1 MPIFSPSQ
9 GNSHPTRLLLNR
21 HCPVGLNCM
30 PELQN
35 PLTLHQRLYL
45 DCRVE
50 KAKAISTSTPLAN
63 RRKGI
68 WPADFSSW
76 SPVSAAARGRR
87 PPVCH
92 QGAQHPLSWH
102 RHWKQ
107 AMQLAGPPRKSDFH
121 SFHGFSLE
129 PAHSPAR
136 FIHFKT
142 VSSSLMLTV
151 SLHLISDLGMLL
163 DSGQV
168 SKRAFQRHQPNPSC
182 SSSAKLRKPG
192 P

>member
-9 GNSHPTRLLLNR
+9 GSSHPTRLLLNR
-21 HCPVGLNCM
+21 HCPAGLSACQNYKK
-30 PELQN
+30 PAHFTPTSLFRLQSWESKGYFN
-35 PLTLHQRLYL
+35 FN
-45 DCRVE
+45 
-50 KAKAISTSTPLAN
+50 SFAN

-68 WPADFSSW
+68 WPADFSAGPWVW
-76 SPVSAAARGRR
+76 SPVSAAARRRR

-129 PAHSPAR
+129 PTHSQAASFILKPFLLPWCSQSPSISSQIWACYWTLVKFLKGLFRGTSPAQ
-136 FIHFKT
+136 
-142 VSSSLMLTV
+142 
-151 SLHLISDLGMLL
+151 LL
-163 DSGQV
+163 FLC
-168 SKRAFQRHQPNPSC
+168 KA
-182 SSSAKLRKPG
+182 
-192 P
+192 